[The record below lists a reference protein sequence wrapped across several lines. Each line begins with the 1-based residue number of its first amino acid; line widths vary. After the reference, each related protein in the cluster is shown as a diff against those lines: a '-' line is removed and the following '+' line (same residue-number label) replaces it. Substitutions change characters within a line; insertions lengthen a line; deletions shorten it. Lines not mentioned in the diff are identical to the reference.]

1 MENTINT
8 AVEAVEA
15 VNKIGL
21 TPQDMRDIKW
31 FVGGMVTYL
40 VIDEVLIPAGTK
52 AYKKIKD
59 KVGKKKP
66 IEVTAEEI
74 IEVEE

>member
-21 TPQDMRDIKW
+21 TPQDIRDIKY
-31 FVGGMVTYL
+31 FVMGGVTFA
-40 VIDEVLIPAGTK
+40 VIEWVAIPTGK
-52 AYKKIKD
+52 KVFNKIKGA
-59 KVGKKKP
+59 VGKKKP
-66 IEVTAEEI
+66 IEVKAEEI